1 MEERYTY
8 SDSLK
13 AMLREAP
20 LFNYIL
26 FFMGVAISVFCFGA
40 DGNPEG
46 YYAENW
52 LIYWVV
58 SYFLILTSILM
69 PLNKIKY
76 LPFGGPIFYVSLIVL
91 AFIFILLFREVWAEF
106 KSPSEMSP
114 ESLEMLGY
122 SIAATVAIFGWFIQH
137 QLTRQH
143 NKVSHS
149 LNILLQMRVSEEF
162 QRHMKAANEFYSSR
176 TRLKISDADIT
187 KYHSED
193 KLDDKIK
200 SIESHIYL
208 LNYYEFLAYGIKS
221 GTLDEELLFQT
232 LGGIVIGHFDRAEAV
247 IRKARELSP
256 KVYESLVNLE
266 DRWKVRR
273 QYDDTRL
280 KKKLKEFK
288 KGI

>member
-8 SDSLK
+8 SDTFK
-13 AMLREAP
+13 AMLREAQ
-20 LFNYIL
+20 LFNYIM
-26 FFMGVAISVFCFGA
+26 FFIGLAISVFCFGA
-40 DGNPEG
+40 NGSSQG
-46 YYAENW
+46 FYAENW

-58 SYFLILTSILM
+58 SYFLVLTSFLM
-69 PLNKIKY
+69 PLNKIKH
-76 LPFGGPIFYVSLIVL
+76 LPYGRRIFYISLTIFAV
-91 AFIFILLFREVWAEF
+91 IFIVLFREIWEEF
-106 KSPSEMSP
+106 KSPSEMSQK
-114 ESLEMLGY
+114 SLEMLGY

-162 QRHMKAANEFYSSR
+162 QKHMKQANKFYSSR
-176 TRLKISDADIT
+176 TRHKISDADMT

-193 KLDDKIK
+193 ELDDKIK

-247 IRKARELSP
+247 IKKARESSP
-256 KVYESLVNLE
+256 KIYESLVNLE
-266 DRWKVRR
+266 DRWKIRR

-280 KKKLKEFK
+280 KKKLKESK